1 MAKTI
6 VLGYW
11 DVRGNTQPARL
22 ILEHVGAQYEDRRIL
37 MSRPDWMKYKQTLG
51 YDFPNLPFYQDEDVK
66 ITQSMA
72 IIQHLG
78 CKFGLDG
85 STLKDK
91 ADVDLLLYTAVDL
104 REAIVGLC
112 YRPNVSPSMI
122 RRWAE
127 GGPEKSAVHAV
138 QAVQAVQRKSV
149 LHDIPWDS
157 ISIEK
162 RFTPLQRKLG
172 GNVWFVNN
180 EITIADFLIWEVLDI
195 YRLLFPGCLEK
206 LPGLSSFHA
215 RFAQIKGVKQYI
227 ESPRYK
233 PFPIW
238 KSEASYGHFEP
249 NFISN

>member
-1 MAKTI
+1 MTKTI

-11 DVRGNTQPARL
+11 DIRGNTQPARL

-37 MSRPDWMKYKQTLG
+37 MSKPDWMKYKNTLG

-72 IIQHLG
+72 IIKHLG

-91 ADVDLLLYTAVDL
+91 AVVDLLLHTAVEL
-104 REAIVGLC
+104 RKALVGLC

-127 GGPEKSAVHAV
+127 GGPEGSAN
-138 QAVQAVQRKSV
+138 
-149 LHDIPWDS
+149 
-157 ISIEK
+157 
-162 RFTPLQRKLG
+162 RFTPLQKKLG
-172 GNVWFVNN
+172 ENVWFVNN
-180 EITIADFLIWEVLDI
+180 EITIADFLIWEVLDV
-195 YRLLFPGCLEK
+195 YRLLFPGCLNK
-206 LPGLSSFHA
+206 MVGLSSFHA

-227 ESPRYK
+227 ESPRFWISGVLK
-233 PFPIW
+233 WQI
-238 KSEASYGHFEP
+238 SELYFQKWL
-249 NFISN
+249 FL